1 MLRPIANHDACS
13 AAWAVIAR
21 RETSALGVLILEP
34 MNGIAVPQGEIVLFV
49 DAQYRQDTIKIS
61 RRSDDVVERGPLR
74 NHQAGREQCQR
85 DPRGATDE
93 EFLRSEERRVGKE
106 C

>member
-34 MNGIAVPQGEIVLFV
+34 MNSIPVPQCEIILFV

-74 NHQAGREQCQR
+74 ITKPAVSNANAILEALRTRSPAG
-85 DPRGATDE
+85 AI
-93 EFLRSEERRVGKE
+93 
-106 C
+106 